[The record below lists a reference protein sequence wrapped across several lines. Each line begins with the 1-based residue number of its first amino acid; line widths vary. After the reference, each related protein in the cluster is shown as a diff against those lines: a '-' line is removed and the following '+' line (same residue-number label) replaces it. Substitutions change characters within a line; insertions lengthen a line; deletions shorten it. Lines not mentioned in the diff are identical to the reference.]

1 MIWKEIRQKHPNQF
15 ILLGDLDEEEISKNK
30 FRIRGGNIL
39 KVSDDPVEI
48 RKAYREFRLEGKNV
62 LYSVP
67 GTPDEFIVEDI
78 PSKGVLQ

>member
-1 MIWKEIRQKHPNQF
+1 MIWKEIRQRHPNQF
-15 ILLGDLDEEEISKNK
+15 ILLGDLEEEEIAKNK

-39 KVSDDPVEI
+39 KVSDDPAEI

-67 GTPDEFIVEDI
+67 STPDEFIVEDI

>member
-1 MIWKEIRQKHPNQF
+1 MIWKEIREKHPNQF
-15 ILLGDLDEEEISKNK
+15 ILLGDLDEEEIATNK
-30 FRIRGGNIL
+30 FRIRGGAVL
-39 KVSDDPVEI
+39 KVSDDPIEI
-48 RKAYREFRLEGKNV
+48 RKAYREFRLKGKNV

>member
-15 ILLGDLDEEEISKNK
+15 ILLGDLDEEEIAKNK

-48 RKAYREFRLEGKNV
+48 RKAYRESRAKGENV

-78 PSKGVLQ
+78 PSKGVLL